1 MAIKLMYITNRP
13 EIAKIAEKSGVNRI
27 FVDMEFIGKE
37 LRQANMDTVKS
48 HHTFDDVELIKK
60 SISSAELLVRCNPI
74 HDRLDDYCSTEEEI
88 NEIIKRGADIIM
100 LPYFKT
106 PEEVQRFVVA
116 VGGRVKTMLL
126 IETPEAAE
134 NIEEILEIDG
144 IDEVYIGLNDL
155 SLGYGKKFMFEL
167 LADGT
172 VGKLVEKI
180 KKYSKPFGFGG
191 MAAIGTGILPA
202 EKILG
207 EHYRLGSTCV
217 ILARSFYNFEK
228 DCNLND
234 VSKVFEHGVEKIR
247 EEEIKI
253 MDAACGFLDNNAYEI
268 REIVEKILEEMDLR

>member
-1 MAIKLMYITNRP
+1 MYITNNP
-13 EIAKIAEKSGVNRI
+13 EIAKIAEKSGVDRI

-74 HDRLDDYCSTEEEI
+74 HNELEDYCSTEDEI

-106 PEEVQRFVVA
+106 PEEVKRFVMA

-134 NIEEILEIDG
+134 NIEEILKIDG

-172 VGKLVEKI
+172 VEKLAEKI
-180 KKYSKPFGFGG
+180 KEYKKPFGFGG
-191 MAAIGTGILPA
+191 MAAMGTGMLPA

-217 ILARSFYNFEK
+217 ILARSFYKFEGGCCLNEALQVFEK
-228 DCNLND
+228 
-234 VSKVFEHGVEKIR
+234 GVEKIR
-247 EEEIKI
+247 EKEKEFLGVAHRHFDSNTDEIKKIVKNISEEI
-253 MDAACGFLDNNAYEI
+253 A
-268 REIVEKILEEMDLR
+268 LR